1 MIAVKGAI
9 VLLCACIAAGAM
21 RRRSASLR
29 HAVLAAG
36 FGMASLLPLLERTA
50 PGWGTAVTIDL
61 PLARDV
67 WYAGAGISL
76 LTVVAGLARMAWIRA
91 SARPVAAH
99 VQAIAD
105 DAALECGIRRSVTM
119 LETERAVVPM
129 TWGLLRPT
137 ILFPA
142 VAATWDEHCVRAVC
156 RHELAHVRRGDWAVQ
171 LIAAVLA
178 RVFWFNPVVWL
189 AARWLRI
196 ESERACDDAVLNL
209 GVDGPEYAADLLHV
223 TRTLRSR
230 DALLRLAPSAG
241 GGGFERRIVAALDP
255 AIERTPLSTA
265 ACIIVTALLAVAAV
279 PVAGFGE
286 PTLSHTPPLLAVQ
299 RDVLRRFGGEER
311 RFSIVAGD
319 ISFWKN
325 RIEGRVELQARLN
338 VDGSVSAVQIVEPAH
353 PDLARAAET
362 IVRHW
367 RREPATVRGVAV
379 EVPIRMT
386 VDFRR

>member
-1 MIAVKGAI
+1 
-9 VLLCACIAAGAM
+9 
-21 RRRSASLR
+21 
-29 HAVLAAG
+29 
-36 FGMASLLPLLERTA
+36 
-50 PGWGTAVTIDL
+50 
-61 PLARDV
+61 
-67 WYAGAGISL
+67 
-76 LTVVAGLARMAWIRA
+76 
-91 SARPVAAH
+91 

-105 DAALECGIRRSVTM
+105 DAAVEFGIRRAVIV

-142 VAATWDEHCVRAVC
+142 VAGAWDEHCLRAVC

-171 LIAAVLA
+171 LVAAVLT

-241 GGGFERRIVAALDP
+241 GGGFERRIAAALDP

-265 ACIIVTALLAVAAV
+265 ACLVVTVLLAAAAV

-286 PTLSHTPPLLAVQ
+286 PAPNHTPPLLAIQ

-338 VDGSVSAVQIVEPAH
+338 VDGSVSAVRIVEPAH